1 VDCEGETCDPIRCT
15 GVKASPPLAPP
26 PPPWSVEAAD
36 AATRTHHKNKPGAA
50 AARTQR
56 GGGGAPPVHLGH
68 VPSFGAARSPASSG
82 TAFGPVPGAVNGLD
96 HVGWAVDNDDDASPE
111 VWWTRAHA
119 VPARLCIR
127 ALSHLWRVLCHLHS
141 DSAATVH
148 SSHCGVCSLCVM
160 QVVDGA
166 VRVTGDS
173 RVYLVQDHRAP
184 SWEHHQ

>member
-1 VDCEGETCDPIRCT
+1 VDQGSRSAC
-15 GVKASPPLAPP
+15 
-26 PPPWSVEAAD
+26 
-36 AATRTHHKNKPGAA
+36 
-50 AARTQR
+50 
-56 GGGGAPPVHLGH
+56 
-68 VPSFGAARSPASSG
+68 SPALS
-82 TAFGPVPGAVNGLD
+82 A
-96 HVGWAVDNDDDASPE
+96 AS
-111 VWWTRAHA
+111 VHSLTCGVCSAT
-119 VPARLCIR
+119 
-127 ALSHLWRVLCHLHS
+127 CHLHS